1 MQTSPQAL
9 AEIALV
15 IGREAGALA
24 LAGHESVQLAGTKSS
39 PIDLV
44 TKMDQDCE
52 TLIKQRLADLRPG
65 DGFLGEESG
74 EATTPAPGSVRWVV
88 DPIDGTVNYFYGQ
101 PSWCV
106 AIAAEVDGV
115 TIAGAVVAPAL
126 GEEYTASLGGGSYRV
141 DHNRKVKLACSEQS
155 DLAYALVA
163 TGFGYRRER
172 RVEQGRVIAT
182 LVPEVRDLR
191 RCGAAAL
198 DLCWVGSGRVDA
210 QFERGLNPWD
220 RAAAGL
226 VASEAGAVVAGLRGQ
241 PAGQDMT
248 LAANPSLF
256 AKLDAALSALN
267 ADGRG

>member
-1 MQTSPQAL
+1 MQTSPPAL
-9 AEIALV
+9 AEIALM

-24 LAGHESVQLAGTKSS
+24 LAGRENVHLAGTKSS

-52 TLIKQRLADLRPG
+52 ALIKQRLHDLRPG
-65 DGFLGEESG
+65 EAFLGEESG
-74 EATTPAPGSVRWVV
+74 QALAPEPGSVRWVV

-106 AIAAEVDGV
+106 AIAAEVDGIA
-115 TIAGAVVAPAL
+115 IAGAVVAPAL

-141 DHNRKVKLACSEQS
+141 DHNRKVQLACSQQE
-155 DLAYALVA
+155 DLEFALVA

-172 RVEQGRVIAT
+172 RVEQGRVVAA
-182 LVPEVRDLR
+182 LVPDVRDLR

-226 VASEAGAVVAGLRGQ
+226 VASEAGAVVAGLRG
-241 PAGQDMT
+241 AVADQDMT
-248 LAANPSLF
+248 LAANPTLF
-256 AKLDAALSALN
+256 AKLDTRLTQLN
-267 ADGRG
+267 ADGRD